1 MGVAGTFRPASLAGD
16 RRATVILKLDGASVG
31 QRAAE
36 ARKQGTELTA
46 AEKASIRAG
55 LVGRQQALERQVQ
68 ALGGQIQFDYQDAYN
83 GVAASVALKDL
94 AAVTRLPGVVARY
107 PSRSFERHNTAGV
120 QYIGANTAW
129 ADTGLTGQG
138 VKIGV
143 LDTGIDYYHANFGG
157 TDGAAKFAADNSTI
171 IEPGSFPTAKV
182 AGGTDFVGDAYNEGS
197 NDPAV
202 KTPRPDPDPLDCNGH
217 GSHTAGTAAGFG
229 VLSDGTTYGG
239 PYDDTTYSNSFRI
252 GPGVAPQATLYGY
265 RVFGCEGSTS
275 ETVLVAALD
284 R

>member
-1 MGVAGTFRPASLAGD
+1 
-16 RRATVILKLDGASVG
+16 
-31 QRAAE
+31 
-36 ARKQGTELTA
+36 
-46 AEKASIRAG
+46 
-55 LVGRQQALERQVQ
+55 
-68 ALGGQIQFDYQDAYN
+68 
-83 GVAASVALKDL
+83 
-94 AAVTRLPGVVARY
+94 
-107 PSRSFERHNTAGV
+107 

-182 AGGTDFVGDAYNEGS
+182 AGGTDFVGDAYNESS

-217 GSHTAGTAAGFG
+217 GSHTAGTAPRLG
-229 VLSDGTTYGG
+229 VLSDRTPYRG
-239 PYDDTTYSNSFRI
+239 PYHDTTHSNHLRI

-284 R
+284 RAMADGVDVVNMSLGSPFGRTEEPSSVASDTLAENGVVVVASAGNSGPR